1 MFIVD
6 KKIRCWCPSVA
17 FGITIILYRG
27 NQVAN
32 GQPRRSWS
40 QYFKFSVRFSILY
53 LPCN

>member
-1 MFIVD
+1 MILILLRKATMERKMFIVD

-32 GQPRRSWS
+32 GQSRRS
-40 QYFKFSVRFSILY
+40 
-53 LPCN
+53 